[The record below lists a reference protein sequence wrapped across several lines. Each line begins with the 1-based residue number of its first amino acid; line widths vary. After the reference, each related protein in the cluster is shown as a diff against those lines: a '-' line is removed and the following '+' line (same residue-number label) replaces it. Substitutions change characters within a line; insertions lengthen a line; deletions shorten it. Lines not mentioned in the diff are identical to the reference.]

1 MGYTIQELQLHN
13 LLQRKHCNQ
22 SHYQRLLH
30 CIKETS
36 MEFQQMDHE
45 I

>member
-1 MGYTIQELQLHN
+1 MGYTIQELLLHN

-22 SHYQRLLH
+22 SHFQILLH

-36 MEFQQMDHE
+36 MEYQQKDRE

>member
-1 MGYTIQELQLHN
+1 MGYTIQELQWHN

-22 SHYQRLLH
+22 SRFQKLLH
-30 CIKETS
+30 CIKVTS
-36 MEFQQMDHE
+36 MEYQQKDHE